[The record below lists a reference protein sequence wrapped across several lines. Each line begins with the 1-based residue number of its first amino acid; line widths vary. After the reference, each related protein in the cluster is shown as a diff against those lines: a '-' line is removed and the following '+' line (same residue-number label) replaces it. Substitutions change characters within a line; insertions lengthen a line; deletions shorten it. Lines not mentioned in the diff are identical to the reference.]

1 VPRIPLALLAALI
14 PFLLVPAAQ
23 ARLFS
28 VQGAP
33 APGPAGYDRV
43 WVETFGSSRAR
54 NVLVLVPG
62 TSGGIGS
69 VAPVARD
76 LAQRVRGLQVW
87 VADRRE
93 HAFEDQ
99 RGFTGDAQQAIDYY
113 LGGRY
118 DRVTP
123 EEAPFVSEW
132 GLGVAV
138 RDLRRVVLRARD
150 GGRRR
155 VLLGGH
161 SRGASTAAAY
171 AAWDFGGRPGHKDL
185 AGLVLV
191 DGGLLGALGGGATG
205 QPDLAAARAELERI
219 RSGAVFY
226 SSFGSA
232 LPAELTGLFGQLAGF
247 LARRAPD
254 ARSALARFPLLPADF
269 RPKVRV
275 TNEAFLGTIF
285 DATYSTAA
293 RRALQTHSGRLRRSG
308 RLRGWESG
316 ELTPMARLRSA
327 FGRVGANATDWYFPQ
342 RLILDIAAANP
353 MRRDAVGDLLGLRL
367 WHTRSIGVPLYAYQ
381 TNLTQGLVLDGAR
394 RLRARADVP
403 RWRFFSDTRA
413 GHLDPVLASPSR
425 NSFVRSVVPWLRR
438 VAR

>member
-1 VPRIPLALLAALI
+1 MSRFALALVAALI
-14 PFLLVPAAQ
+14 PFLLVPTAQ

-28 VQGAP
+28 IKGAP

-43 WVETFGSSRAR
+43 WIEAFGSSRAR

-87 VADRRE
+87 VADRRG

-99 RGFTGDAQQAIDYY
+99 RGFTGDARRALDYY

-185 AGLVLV
+185 AGLVLI
-191 DGGLLGALGGGATG
+191 DGGLLGAFGAVSA

-219 RSGAVFY
+219 RGGAVFY
-226 SSFGSA
+226 SGFGA
-232 LPAELTGLFGQLAGF
+232 GLPAELTRLFGQLAGF

-254 ARSALARFPLLPADF
+254 ARSALARFPLLPAEF

-285 DATYSTAA
+285 DATYSTPA
-293 RRALQTHSGRLRRSG
+293 RRALRTHSGRLRRSG
-308 RLRGWESG
+308 RPRGWESG
-316 ELTPMARLRSA
+316 ERTPMSRLRSA
-327 FGRVGANATDWYFPQ
+327 FGRVGANATEWYFPQ
-342 RLILDIAAANP
+342 RLILDIAAADP

-367 WHTRSIGVPLYAYQ
+367 WHTRSIDVPLYAYQ
-381 TNLTQGLVLDGAR
+381 TELTQGGVLRSAR

-403 RWRFFSDTRA
+403 RWRFSSDTGA
-413 GHLDPVLASPSR
+413 GHLDPVLGSPSR
-425 NSFVRSVVPWLRR
+425 NSFLTTVVPWLRR